1 MMYHMNFNKHVLTE
15 FIEVY
20 PTYKLYWQTDKIY
33 PSLHSNTSIEWDAKN
48 SKRNLKSL
56 VS

>member
-1 MMYHMNFNKHVLTE
+1 MNFNKHVLTE

-20 PTYKLYWQTDKIY
+20 PSYKLYWQTNKIY